1 MGPQPPLVT
10 IADLKLNKIKFSNFV
25 QNCNFFALKIVQKQK
40 LDKLKYLL
48 GDYKIIVL

>member
-40 LDKLKYLL
+40 LE
-48 GDYKIIVL
+48 GQIKISFGVIIN